1 MLDNNLIFSLVSS
14 SIICIVIYCINYKK
28 NNITEDKKND
38 IILLFGI
45 SFATVFILRI
55 VSQNNNS
62 VISTGTTVN
71 NYKPPF

>member
-1 MLDNNLIFSLVSS
+1 MLENNLVFSLVSS
-14 SIICIVIYCINYKK
+14 SLICIIIYCINYKK

-62 VISTGTTVN
+62 VISTGTTIN